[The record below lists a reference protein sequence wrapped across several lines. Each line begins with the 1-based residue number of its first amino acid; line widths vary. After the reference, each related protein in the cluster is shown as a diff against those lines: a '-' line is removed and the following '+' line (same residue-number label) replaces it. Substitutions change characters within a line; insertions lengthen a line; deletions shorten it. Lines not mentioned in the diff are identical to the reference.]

1 MLVGNESLKPRCWQ
15 KHAWDNWGGGCA
27 LFALKLLAF
36 ATTIA
41 SIASKLLL
49 PPLQLGHVLGC
60 KCDVEVIASRHA
72 LLLCSDSL

>member
-1 MLVGNESLKPRCWQ
+1 MNRLNHAVGKTT
-15 KHAWDNWGGGCA
+15 HGTIGGGA